1 MPQKAVN
8 RGLKS
13 ESASKCKIESGT
25 AKLRGFE
32 EILSEMSATL
42 IRAAVD
48 EIDREIDRCYE
59 RICLL
64 LDLDR
69 SSIGEISED
78 RSTFYVVHQWTRP
91 GLPRPPLRVNL
102 GVLAPWLTRK
112 VLAGKIVVFSAPG
125 DLPPEFAQDIKR
137 MGRLIPKSSVVI
149 PLRVGGVTVGAVV
162 FGSVRKFRTWSPQL
176 LRRLRRVADIFASA
190 LERKDAAMV
199 NAKLREELMH
209 VSRAATMGELAA
221 SFAHEVSQPLAA
233 ILNNAET
240 VQSLLQGES
249 LDLAEI
255 KAAIGDIIADDVRA
269 GETIQRL
276 RSFFRREKLRKTP
289 LDVVELVRGIGR
301 MVRSDA
307 VIRNIEFTFD
317 AAQSVPRVAG
327 DRIQLQQAIL
337 NLIINAFDAAAES
350 RSREVVVEVQP
361 EGLGSV
367 KVVVRDSGGGIEP
380 EAIPR
385 VFDPFF
391 TTKPGGMGM
400 GLAISRAIVEAHGG
414 RLSVSSKPGRGA
426 TFEIA
431 LPVLSEAAG

>member
-1 MPQKAVN
+1 MCREPQQWAN
-8 RGLKS
+8 WQRPS
-13 ESASKCKIESGT
+13 
-25 AKLRGFE
+25 R
-32 EILSEMSATL
+32 MS
-42 IRAAVD
+42 
-48 EIDREIDRCYE
+48 C
-59 RICLL
+59 
-64 LDLDR
+64 
-69 SSIGEISED
+69 
-78 RSTFYVVHQWTRP
+78 
-91 GLPRPPLRVNL
+91 
-102 GVLAPWLTRK
+102 
-112 VLAGKIVVFSAPG
+112 
-125 DLPPEFAQDIKR
+125 
-137 MGRLIPKSSVVI
+137 
-149 PLRVGGVTVGAVV
+149 
-162 FGSVRKFRTWSPQL
+162 
-176 LRRLRRVADIFASA
+176 
-190 LERKDAAMV
+190 
-199 NAKLREELMH
+199 
-209 VSRAATMGELAA
+209 
-221 SFAHEVSQPLAA
+221 SQPLAA